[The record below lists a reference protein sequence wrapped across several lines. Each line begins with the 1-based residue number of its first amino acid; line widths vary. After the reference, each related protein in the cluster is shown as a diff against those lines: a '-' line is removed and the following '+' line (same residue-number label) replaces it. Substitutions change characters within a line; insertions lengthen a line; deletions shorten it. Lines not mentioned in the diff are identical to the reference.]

1 MVMNFDLIVSL
12 KFKKYPICSFFR
24 VASHARSF
32 KKVVDNWLGLITHM
46 KSIYERETDDFE
58 EDVKTKAKTHFKFLT
73 NRNSMALLWFCLDVL
88 NILSRFSV
96 LSQRQYSTIIDQ
108 VTKVNITVGVKS
120 LNVSPI
126 LVLKYPFEGRGE
138 AHIWVGHAPSPLGQ

>member
-1 MVMNFDLIVSL
+1 MVMNSYFKASL
-12 KFKKYPICSFFR
+12 KFNTYQVCSYFR

-108 VTKVNITVGVKS
+108 VIKVNITVGVKI
-120 LNVSPI
+120 LKVSP
-126 LVLKYPFEGRGE
+126 Y
-138 AHIWVGHAPSPLGQ
+138 

>member
-1 MVMNFDLIVSL
+1 MNSYFKASL
-12 KFKKYPICSFFR
+12 KFNTYQVCSYFR

-108 VTKVNITVGVKS
+108 VS
-120 LNVSPI
+120 QL
-126 LVLKYPFEGRGE
+126 
-138 AHIWVGHAPSPLGQ
+138 

>member
-12 KFKKYPICSFFR
+12 KFNKYPICSFFR

-126 LVLKYPFEGRGE
+126 LYCKTHFEGRDV
-138 AHIWVGHAPSPLGQ
+138 AHMDRPHPLYS